1 MSTVTLAGSECAFNC
16 HLLAPSPSSTVGP
29 FFYSMEPPR
38 ASIIGWHGLWSSQRD
53 ERMEGGH
60 RGPSVT
66 SESTRRGAVEGV
78 PAARGRRRRPGL
90 QRRGAGPAGSWAQQV
105 RARRRRQRQPPC
117 PPPKTEGP
125 GPSREPGGSGSES
138 PRRGP
143 RDSEPRVSRGESG
156 GLSSMGF
163 VQLEEPTRAAKQRW

>member
-1 MSTVTLAGSECAFNC
+1 MVAIFKYRMSTVSLAGSECAFNC
-16 HLLAPSPSSTVGP
+16 HLLAPQASPSSTVGP

-66 SESTRRGAVEGV
+66 SESARRGAVEGV

-90 QRRGAGPAGSWAQQV
+90 QRRGAGPAGPPSA
-105 RARRRRQRQPPC
+105 RTAPPAAAARPARRRRPRD
-117 PPPKTEGP
+117 P
-125 GPSREPGGSGSES
+125 GPAG
-138 PRRGP
+138 
-143 RDSEPRVSRGESG
+143 SRGAQARSAAAG
-156 GLSSMGF
+156 TSIAAGLEGR
-163 VQLEEPTRAAKQRW
+163 ERRAVFDGPCST